1 MSRPVPK
8 IYTGNTVKKR
18 DRLSFKN
25 FVLEVIEDTF
35 INEFTP
41 TSSSLDSATQTLF
54 TLFLGP
60 KDADGDVSGSAGYFT
75 DRDDILGYRFTYE
88 ELQVDN
94 AYDYLDVFLYGVK
107 QDRSKYDVKLFDGE
121 GTELLSGQYASGSKE
136 IRMVFNEDI
145 TRVPLEVPTN
155 AFTIKGKI
163 VEVE

>member
-8 IYTGNTVKKR
+8 IYAGNTVKKR
-18 DRLSFKN
+18 DRQSFKN

-54 TLFLGP
+54 TIFLGP
-60 KDADGDVSGSAGYFT
+60 KDGNSDGD
-75 DRDDILGYRFTYE
+75 LFTYE

-107 QDRSKYDVKLFDGE
+107 QDRSKYDVKLFDGA